1 MITIKTAHE
10 LELMQAGGAIA
21 REAIDKAI
29 RAVGVGVSAFTLNK
43 LAEELIHA
51 RGGLPCFKGYEGF
64 PFATCINVNAGIVHG
79 IPTGYRFKKGDIV
92 SVDLGVLYR
101 GYNTDVSETV
111 EVGSSKEDQFLQLGR
126 KALELAIF
134 ECREGGRVGDIAN
147 AIQKTIEDKG
157 YSVSR
162 DLVGHGIGRKVH
174 EDPFVPCFGK
184 PDTLERLCKGMTLAI
199 EVIYQKGSPKLS
211 LGKDGWTLSTWDGSL
226 AALFEKTV
234 AVTAGEALVLT

>member
-1 MITIKTAHE
+1 M
-10 LELMQAGGAIA
+10 
-21 REAIDKAI
+21 
-29 RAVGVGVSAFTLNK
+29 
-43 LAEELIHA
+43 
-51 RGGLPCFKGYEGF
+51 
-64 PFATCINVNAGIVHG
+64 
-79 IPTGYRFKKGDIV
+79 
-92 SVDLGVLYR
+92 
-101 GYNTDVSETV
+101 
-111 EVGSSKEDQFLQLGR
+111 QLGR